1 MSQLVGTSM
10 IIVWPIRVCQQDD
23 VCVVLSSDKNMTT
36 FVSHATGSLN
46 VLLCMQ
52 SLLDT
57 L

>member
-1 MSQLVGTSM
+1 MSQLVGASM